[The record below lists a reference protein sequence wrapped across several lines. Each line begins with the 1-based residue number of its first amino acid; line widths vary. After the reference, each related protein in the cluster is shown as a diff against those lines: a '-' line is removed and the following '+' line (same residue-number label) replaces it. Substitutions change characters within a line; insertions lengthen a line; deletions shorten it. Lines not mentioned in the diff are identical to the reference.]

1 VKVVVTGAAGFIG
14 SHVSERL
21 VELGHDVAGIDCFT
35 DYYAREVKER
45 NLERL
50 RESSAFSLHE
60 LDLRTDRLDDALDGA
75 EVVIHEAAMAG
86 LLRSWVDV
94 DAYQSCNFT
103 GTHRIVEAARRRG
116 VRRFLQAST
125 SSVYGT
131 DATGDERSPLNP
143 TSPYG
148 VTKLAAE
155 QLVLAFVRT
164 HDFPAVVLRYFSIY
178 GPRQRPD
185 MGYHLFIEAML
196 DGRPITVFGDGTQSR
211 SNTYI
216 SDCVDATVAAALATG
231 ADAIGEV
238 FNVGG
243 GDVVSVIDVLSLLAD
258 LLGVTPS
265 LEHVPGRPGDQR
277 HTRADF
283 TKAARTFGYSPTTS
297 VQAGLAAQVEWQ
309 QGLRR
314 RSA

>member
-1 VKVVVTGAAGFIG
+1 MRFVVTGCAGFIG

-21 VELGHDVAGIDCFT
+21 VDLGHEVAGIDCFT
-35 DYYAREVKER
+35 DYYGRDIKER

-50 RESSAFSLHE
+50 RQEGAFTLHE
-60 LDLRTDRLDDALDGA
+60 LDLRTSALAPALDGA
-75 EVVIHEAAMAG
+75 DVVIHQAAMAG

-103 GTHRIVEAARRRG
+103 GTHRLVEAARDAG
-116 VRRFLQAST
+116 VARFVHAST

-131 DATGDERSPLNP
+131 DATGDETSPLEP

-155 QLVLAFVRT
+155 KLVLAFGRT
-164 HDFPAVVLRYFSIY
+164 HGFPGVVLRYFSIY

-185 MGYHLFIEAML
+185 MGYHLFIEALL
-196 DGRPITVFGDGTQSR
+196 DGRPITIFGDGLQTR

-216 SDCVDATVAAALATG
+216 ADCVDATITAALSSDG
-231 ADAIGEV
+231 VGEV
-238 FNVGG
+238 FNIGG
-243 GDVVSVIDVLSLLAD
+243 GDVVSVLDVLAILGE
-258 LLGVTPS
+258 LLGVESVT
-265 LEHVPGRPGDQR
+265 EHAPGRPGDQR

-283 TKAARTFGYSPTTS
+283 GKAAAVFGYAPKTS
-297 VQAGLAAQVEWQ
+297 ARDGLAAQVDWQ
-309 QGLRR
+309 VGLRR
-314 RSA
+314 QSA

>member
-1 VKVVVTGAAGFIG
+1 MRIVVTGCAGFIG

-21 VELGHDVAGIDCFT
+21 VDLGHEVTGIDCFT
-35 DYYAREVKER
+35 DYYGRDIKER

-50 RESSAFSLHE
+50 RQERSFTLHE
-60 LDLRTDRLDDALDGA
+60 LDLRTSALAPALEGA
-75 EVVIHEAAMAG
+75 DVVIHQAAMAG

-103 GTHRIVEAARRRG
+103 GTHRLVEAARDAG
-116 VRRFLQAST
+116 IARFVHAST

-131 DATGDERSPLNP
+131 DATGDETSPLEP

-155 QLVLAFVRT
+155 KLVLAFGRT
-164 HDFPAVVLRYFSIY
+164 HGFPGVVLRYFSIY

-196 DGRPITVFGDGTQSR
+196 DRRPITVFGDGLQTR

-216 SDCVDATVAAALATG
+216 ADCVEATVTAALSNDG
-231 ADAIGEV
+231 VGEV
-238 FNVGG
+238 FNIGG
-243 GDVVSVIDVLSLLAD
+243 GDVVSVLDVLAILGG
-258 LLGVTPS
+258 LLGVEPV
-265 LEHVPGRPGDQR
+265 LEHAPGRPGDQR
-277 HTRADF
+277 HTRADVG
-283 TKAARTFGYSPTTS
+283 KAAAVFGYAPTTS
-297 VQAGLAAQVEWQ
+297 AREGLAAQVDWQ
-309 QGLRR
+309 VGLRR
-314 RSA
+314 PSA